1 MSVVGWVSLR
11 LRLRLGLGLRL
22 LLLGVS
28 GWLLVGGVM
37 RTIRVGPDKKAT
49 LVDAKDATIV
59 DESVEHLCERTRG

>member
-1 MSVVGWVSLR
+1 MSVVG
-11 LRLRLGLGLRL
+11 LGLGVGL
-22 LLLGVS
+22 LLLGVV
-28 GWLLVGGVM
+28 GWLLGVSGVM